1 MDSGLFLLIKG
12 IGVCFPNLRN
22 LRLKFSQFKEVRDSN
37 FHNLK
42 KVCNSFFHNDDLW
55 ATQFW
60 TVFDTCFQKS
70 CTARNSFVH
79 SFQQWI
85 FLWTVRDS
93 ICSQFWTVCNSFFKI
108 VNSARLIF
116 PPCWINSA
124 RLLFFQ
130 ILNSARLIFTNFEQ
144 CATHVFSQFEE
155 FLTYFFVILNEQCP
169 TKLSPIFEQCANDCS
184 KFCTARDMI
193 FSQFWTVR
201 NSFFHN
207 FEWTVHDLFFC
218 KNLNS
223 EQLILQILYSAWLIF
238 SKFNLWK
245 VWDSFFHNF
254 EIIMNSGLLM
264 FPTIF
269 NSARLIFSNFGTVRV
284 SFFHNFEQCA
294 THFSTILNK
303 QFATVEQLALIIG
316 SSAWEWV

>member
-42 KVCNSFFHNDDLW
+42 KVCNSFFHNVDLW

-124 RLLFFQ
+124 RLLFF
-130 ILNSARLIFTNFEQ
+130 
-144 CATHVFSQFEE
+144 
-155 FLTYFFVILNEQCP
+155 P
-169 TKLSPIFEQCANDCS
+169 
-184 KFCTARDMI
+184 
-193 FSQFWTVR
+193 
-201 NSFFHN
+201 
-207 FEWTVHDLFFC
+207 
-218 KNLNS
+218 
-223 EQLILQILYSAWLIF
+223 
-238 SKFNLWK
+238 
-245 VWDSFFHNF
+245 
-254 EIIMNSGLLM
+254 
-264 FPTIF
+264 
-269 NSARLIFSNFGTVRV
+269 
-284 SFFHNFEQCA
+284 NFEQCA
-294 THFSTILNK
+294 THFYKFWTMRNSCVFTIWRVCDLFFCNFEWTVPHKIVPHFWTVRKWLFQILYSAWHDFFTILNSAQLIFP
-303 QFATVEQLALIIG
+303 QFWMN
-316 SSAWEWV
+316 SAWLIFLQKFEQWATHFTNFVQRVTHFFKI